1 MTRDMYDPRLQRCK
15 CGYSFIPSTFMKVI
29 MLVKGE
35 YVKTCPRCQSRMRL
49 KMIHHIVKVDT
60 VSIKNRDEMWKNG

>member
-1 MTRDMYDPRLQRCK
+1 MNYDPKIQRCS
-15 CGYSFIPSTFMKVI
+15 CGYQFIPSTFMKLV

-49 KMIHHIVKVDT
+49 RMIHHTVCVKREEVNKRE
-60 VSIKNRDEMWKNG
+60 VWRNG